1 MAKYLVRANY
11 TSDGVRAVLKEGGN
25 SRRDAVKALIGG
37 LGGSLE
43 AFYFAFGDE
52 DVYAII
58 DLPDNASAAAAS
70 LAVSAIG
77 ATRCQVTVLL
87 TPDEIDA
94 AAKKPTSYR
103 APGA

>member
-1 MAKYLVRANY
+1 MAKYLVLASY

-37 LGGSLE
+37 LGGSLD

-70 LAVSAIG
+70 LAVSATG